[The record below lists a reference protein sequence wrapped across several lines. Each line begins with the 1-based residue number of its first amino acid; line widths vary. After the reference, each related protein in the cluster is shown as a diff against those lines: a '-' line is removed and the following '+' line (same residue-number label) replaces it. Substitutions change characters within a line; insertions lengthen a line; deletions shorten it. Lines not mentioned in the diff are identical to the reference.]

1 MAGAVGWDK
10 IVDPDSSFDQYV
22 DKPSQT
28 DKVEK
33 MTFILNILSNNTAQ
47 IFWKAVYFN
56 VWNFSLYLVG

>member
-10 IVDPDSSFDQYV
+10 IVDPGSSFDQYL

-33 MTFILNILSNNTAQ
+33 MTYILNILSNNTAQ

>member
-1 MAGAVGWDK
+1 LAGAVGWDK
-10 IVDPDSSFDQYV
+10 IVDPGSSFDQYL

-47 IFWKAVYFN
+47 IF
-56 VWNFSLYLVG
+56 

>member
-10 IVDPDSSFDQYV
+10 IVDPDSSFDQYL